1 VINFLNNA
9 QIKNIF
15 DIAISAGEQA
25 SSAFYAQD
33 FTIKIKKDNSQV
45 TSIDLQLSKFISE
58 NLSKLFPQIP
68 IICEEGDKLKILGD
82 YFFVVD
88 PIDGTASFINGEEEF
103 SINIAL
109 IYKQKPIFG
118 LIYAPLFEGGK
129 MIFNDEKNQVYH
141 YHHELN
147 REQIIIR
154 PKLDNDLL
162 SIISSRR
169 LADEII
175 ANFMKENFLQYGNY
189 NISKF
194 SSAVKF
200 IIMAEGRANLY
211 LHLRRSMEW
220 DIASGQI
227 LLELLGGKFNIVENI
242 NDQLH
247 ISQQT
252 LLYGKDDFVNPFF
265 IVSFL

>member
-1 VINFLNNA
+1 VINFLNNL

-25 SSAFYAQD
+25 ITAFYDQSY
-33 FTIKIKKDNSQV
+33 TIKTKKDGSQV
-45 TSIDLQLSKFISE
+45 TSIDLQLSKFIYE
-58 NLSKLFPQIP
+58 NLTKLFPQIP
-68 IICEEGDKLKILGD
+68 IICEEGDQSKIFGD

-169 LADEII
+169 LSDEII
-175 ANFMKENFLQYGNY
+175 AKFMKKNFSQYDNFSL
-189 NISKF
+189 SKF

-200 IIMAEGRANLY
+200 IVMAEGRANLY
-211 LHLRRSMEW
+211 LHLRKSMEW

-227 LLELLGGKFNIVENI
+227 LLELLGAKFNIVENI

-247 ISQQT
+247 ISSQT
-252 LLYGKDDFVNPFF
+252 LLYRKDDFANPFF
-265 IVSFL
+265 IASFL